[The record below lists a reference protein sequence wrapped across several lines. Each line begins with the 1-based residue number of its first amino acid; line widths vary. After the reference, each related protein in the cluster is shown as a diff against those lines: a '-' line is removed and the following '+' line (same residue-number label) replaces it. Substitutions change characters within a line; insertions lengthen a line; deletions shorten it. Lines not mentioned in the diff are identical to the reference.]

1 MNILKKLVRPVAMA
15 LSLVC
20 LVAAVGCRSQ
30 SVPFALG
37 GIIST
42 GVPQFLFY
50 AGSSFDDLFAVV
62 IQSVEE
68 LEETFPYNIEESQLD
83 PEPSFFSVR
92 LKETY
97 RQKYSEKFFEEHA
110 LVVCEMFH
118 QSSDTY
124 DQVNRLTRSED
135 SLTVEYTTITPGV
148 MSLDCGG
155 RVIFLEVKKADVKGI
170 AEIVP
175 EQHKK
180 PLKEWES
187 YDGGDWEKYDYY
199 DIDTGKWT
207 SYTNPPW

>member
-1 MNILKKLVRPVAMA
+1 MNTLKKLVRPAAMA

-20 LVAAVGCRSQ
+20 LVAAAGCRSQ

-42 GVPQFLFY
+42 GVPDYPYSGDFL
-50 AGSSFDDLFAVV
+50 AVV
-62 IQSVEE
+62 IQSVGE
-68 LEETFPYNIEESQLD
+68 LEETFPYDIEESQLD
-83 PEPSFFSVR
+83 PDPSFFPVR

-97 RQKYSEKFFEEHA
+97 RQKYAQEFFEEHA

-118 QSSDTY
+118 PSSIDIY

-135 SLTVEYTTITPGV
+135 RLTVDYTTITPGV
-148 MSLDCGG
+148 ISPACGG
-155 RVIFLEVKKADVKGI
+155 RVIFLEVKKADVEGST
-170 AEIVP
+170 EIVP

-180 PLKEWES
+180 PLKSWET
-187 YDGGDWEKYDYY
+187 YDGGDWEKYNYY
-199 DIDTGKWT
+199 DTDTGKWT

>member
-1 MNILKKLVRPVAMA
+1 MNILKKLVRPVAMTM
-15 LSLVC
+15 SLVC

-42 GVPQFLFY
+42 GVPDYPYSGDF
-50 AGSSFDDLFAVV
+50 FAVA

-83 PEPSFFSVR
+83 PEPSFFPVR

-97 RQKYSEKFFEEHA
+97 RQKYSEEFFEEHA